1 MSICSVVRRQETTR
15 YGVAEHS
22 QKNFQKN
29 KKTFKNPLT
38 KGLGFGIII
47 RLSREGRRKQ
57 EKSQKKFEKGL
68 DKDHEM

>member
-1 MSICSVVRRQETTR
+1 M
-15 YGVAEHS
+15 
-22 QKNFQKN
+22 KNIEKS
-29 KKTFKNPLT
+29 FKNPLT
-38 KGLGFGIII
+38 KELGFDIII

>member
-1 MSICSVVRRQETTR
+1 M
-15 YGVAEHS
+15 
-22 QKNFQKN
+22 

>member
-1 MSICSVVRRQETTR
+1 M
-15 YGVAEHS
+15 
-22 QKNFQKN
+22 KNPATGKIKKLSKKT

-38 KGLGFGIII
+38 KGQGFGIII